1 MGGLLDKA
9 KSASTPEEK
18 PAEKKSVEEKTQP
31 ATLLSK
37 SKSTKSNSAN
47 VVVTSQDGPDIPM
60 ILNIVGWVVIFIGA
74 LLSLQGGSWGLI
86 VVIVVLI
93 IGIGALVQSQR
104 MSQKVSTPKM
114 VMSIALALIIATG
127 PYIALVLIPTN
138 SNIVVTEITMD
149 EDQDTISFVVRG
161 FI

>member
-9 KSASTPEEK
+9 KSASKPEEK
-18 PAEKKSVEEKTQP
+18 PAEKKPVEEKTQP

-114 VMSIALALIIATG
+114 VM
-127 PYIALVLIPTN
+127 
-138 SNIVVTEITMD
+138 
-149 EDQDTISFVVRG
+149 
-161 FI
+161 